1 MKSISQPAAYVYDY
15 MHVASSPDE
24 VKIQERVR
32 KREFSRRASRRNL
45 LILTLVYFALL
56 AYLIF

>member
-15 MHVASSPDE
+15 MHVASTTDE
-24 VKIQERVR
+24 VRIQQRVSE
-32 KREFSRRASRRNL
+32 KKFSRRASRRNL
-45 LILTLVYFALL
+45 LIITIVYFALL